1 MYSHNLSTIL
11 QTEWKDT
18 DNTLGGNNVRI
29 WHYMC
34 NNFLFTFTYIVDQC
48 VFKIYSIFYGYHISV
63 QTTDESM
70 NLLPFNSM
78 HL

>member
-48 VFKIYSIFYGYHISV
+48 VF
-63 QTTDESM
+63 
-70 NLLPFNSM
+70 
-78 HL
+78 